1 MLPILGDSASM
12 SATEISSCL
21 AISVVVESVV
31 LLVATGQL
39 EKYSRKKLLS
49 ISMGLRSLAFAPI
62 LISGTYT
69 VWLVSF
75 ILIAFSKALS
85 KPFTREVLST
95 MYEGARLKRSLIF
108 YSFSQNLAIVIAPLI
123 AIVSLRYGHS
133 REVMQILVIMN
144 LMIGIL
150 SAANVY
156 NYPKNRNASSQFVV
170 SRNSFLLQ
178 FAELKNNRDIVNILL
193 STFFCFAIMGFF
205 ISSTTIIDRIKEVFY
220 GYSGVFFSIVG
231 VSVCIWQGLVAPMTK
246 FSERTTIHI
255 IAITGVLSS
264 LYLTGGVYLAIASLI
279 AYSIYESVII
289 PHIYYK
295 SSNCESSLSI
305 SVIFSYILV
314 ASNVGEAVGASI
326 TGLVVDLTH
335 EYAPFYL
342 FLLIF
347 VSALFSARK
356 LARV

>member
-1 MLPILGDSASM
+1 M
-12 SATEISSCL
+12 
-21 AISVVVESVV
+21 V
-31 LLVATGQL
+31 
-39 EKYSRKKLLS
+39 
-49 ISMGLRSLAFAPI
+49 
-62 LISGTYT
+62 
-69 VWLVSF
+69 
-75 ILIAFSKALS
+75 
-85 KPFTREVLST
+85 
-95 MYEGARLKRSLIF
+95 
-108 YSFSQNLAIVIAPLI
+108 APLI

-133 REVMQILVIMN
+133 QEVIQILLIMN

-156 NYPKNRNASSQFVV
+156 NYPKNRNASSQFVF

-178 FAELKNNRDIVNILL
+178 FSELKNNRGIINILL

-205 ISSTTIIDRIKEVFY
+205 ISSTAIIDRIKEVFY
-220 GYSGVFFSIVG
+220 GYSGIFFSVVG
-231 VSVCIWQGLVAPMTK
+231 VSVCIWQGLVAPMKK

-255 IAITGVLSS
+255 ITILGVLSS
-264 LYLTGGVYLAIASLI
+264 LYLTGGVYLAIVSLI

-314 ASNVGEAVGASI
+314 ASNVGEAVGSLI
-326 TGLVVDLTH
+326 TGLVVDWTH
-335 EYAPFYL
+335 EYAPLYL